1 MRESKNRST
10 TLVLLFMIIP
20 VSICSCGNNT
30 FQILIV
36 MSNSSQFDT
45 SVILPTVDLA
55 ISSINA
61 SSVLNGST
69 LCYST
74 VLDSRVS
81 MKPLHDS
88 ILFHYITV

>member
-1 MRESKNRST
+1 MVCRILLL
-10 TLVLLFMIIP
+10 LVVFGTGN
-20 VSICSCGNNT
+20 SSNNT
-30 FQILIV
+30 FQILVVI
-36 MSNSSQFDT
+36 STSSQFDT

-74 VLDSRVS
+74 VLDSQVS

>member
-1 MRESKNRST
+1 MVCRILLL
-10 TLVLLFMIIP
+10 LVVFGTGN
-20 VSICSCGNNT
+20 SSNNT